1 MIHQSFLTETRA
13 CRRSQSQFTKPP
25 FPRPSQRCLLF
36 ILNLISLS
44 AAIAASRKWSWKI
57 ISWLRLHRRAGGSKI
72 YFPLFFRFSFTFDK
86 WVNFMGNFRWSVLFL
101 LQLAASES
109 GPHLSIY
116 GLLSWRAGKK
126 QWKFIWWDVQFG
138 LSAHSLLTERIY
150 HSIIQ
155 LEGDYLTA
163 NGLFNEMKVVKRKL
177 LDGAEGLFSS
187 KKIYSFT
194 FYLEPQKYVLRST
207 IS

>member
-13 CRRSQSQFTKPP
+13 CRRSQSQFTKPL
-25 FPRPSQRCLLF
+25 FPRPSQRCPLVHSKF
-36 ILNLISLS
+36 NLTFRCN
-44 AAIAASRKWSWKI
+44 SRVKKMKKSWKI

-101 LQLAASES
+101 LQLAAPASES

-116 GLLSWRAGKK
+116 WLLSWRAGKK

-138 LSAHSLLTERIY
+138 LSALSLLTERIY
-150 HSIIQ
+150 HSIIPW
-155 LEGDYLTA
+155 EGDFLTA
-163 NGLFNEMKVVKRKL
+163 NGLFNEMKVVGREIAWWC
-177 LDGAEGLFSS
+177 GR
-187 KKIYSFT
+187 SF
-194 FYLEPQKYVLRST
+194 FQQKN
-207 IS
+207 ISE